1 MVATQIFGAW
11 LDGSSV
17 ELRELLGE
25 LEGVSEET
33 LRRID
38 HVSRPTKDGPIPRF
52 PQDVMLYDRLVML
65 AFAEHLAS
73 AQARQ
78 KPPHKPASRKA
89 S

>member
-11 LDGSSV
+11 LDGSSAQ
-17 ELRELLGE
+17 LRELLDE

-38 HVSRPTKDGPIPRF
+38 YVSRPSKDGPVPRF

-65 AFAEHLAS
+65 AFAEHLA
-73 AQARQ
+73 AQQ
-78 KPPHKPASRKA
+78 KPSQKLTRRSQAS
-89 S
+89 